1 MTADWQSRIDA
12 AVDESMERMV
22 ALRRH
27 FHAHPEPSGE
37 ELQTSLHL
45 YRLFDEMGLT
55 VRMGPEG
62 CGVIVESRNPNAGT
76 ANRACGPISTRC
88 ESRIRSRRPIAARCR
103 P

>member
-1 MTADWQSRIDA
+1 MTADWRTKIDA

-45 YRLFDEMGLT
+45 YQLFDEMGLA
-55 VRMGPEG
+55 VRMGPEAAASSSKAATRTQAG
-62 CGVIVESRNPNAGT
+62 ESP
-76 ANRACGPISTRC
+76 CGPISTRC
-88 ESRIRSRRPIAARCR
+88 GSRIRSRRPIAARCR
-103 P
+103 K